1 MPKGREN
8 QKILSFVSAAVRQH
22 WMPRCAELT
31 VRCSPLSE
39 GAGTPTV
46 PPLGALMELCTPA
59 LCGCASSA
67 AVCKHSLRAKPEPA
81 LVPAG
86 RTGWVSTDKA
96 ERGTA
101 SAGAKPPGGDRPA
114 RVVRATCFPPFE
126 AGHDAS
132 PLLSCRQPPVPAY
145 IAPSAAGRVRGGQS
159 QERAASGAD
168 RRTNGTSSCR
178 PRSRATGTAR
188 RRPERRAEP
197 LAPPGPGRRL
207 DPRRI
212 LSTYSGA
219 NRFPEL
225 SLTNSIELNRRV
237 PRQPREL
244 RCCGALWRSVLHS
257 QLPALVFP
265 SCKRSFHGRN
275 SGTVL
280 REPSRSS
287 PRAQTRERGTESRG

>member
-1 MPKGREN
+1 M
-8 QKILSFVSAAVRQH
+8 LAARARRVGV
-22 WMPRCAELT
+22 AAL
-31 VRCSPLSE
+31 L
-39 GAGTPTV
+39 A
-46 PPLGALMELCTPA
+46 PP
-59 LCGCASSA
+59 
-67 AVCKHSLRAKPEPA
+67 
-81 LVPAG
+81 
-86 RTGWVSTDKA
+86 
-96 ERGTA
+96 
-101 SAGAKPPGGDRPA
+101 PPRPA
-114 RVVRATCFPPFE
+114 PPAAQRSADLRRRPGSGAE
-126 AGHDAS
+126 PRSLG
-132 PLLSCRQPPVPAY
+132 
-145 IAPSAAGRVRGGQS
+145 APSAAGRVRGGQS

-237 PRQPREL
+237 LRQPREL

-275 SGTVL
+275 SGTVP

-287 PRAQTRERGTESRG
+287 PRAQTRERGTESRGLFRGTERSARSPSLPVPHSALRRCVNSRSANSAGRLANSDTYRQSSAGPPRRTVS

>member
-1 MPKGREN
+1 MLKGREN

-145 IAPSAAGRVRGGQS
+145 IARAQPRAGIFPCQDPAEQRGATHRIRSAARQGRGDVTACAGL
-159 QERAASGAD
+159 RAVPEVA
-168 RRTNGTSSCR
+168 RLPSS
-178 PRSRATGTAR
+178 
-188 RRPERRAEP
+188 
-197 LAPPGPGRRL
+197 
-207 DPRRI
+207 
-212 LSTYSGA
+212 
-219 NRFPEL
+219 
-225 SLTNSIELNRRV
+225 
-237 PRQPREL
+237 
-244 RCCGALWRSVLHS
+244 RC
-257 QLPALVFP
+257 
-265 SCKRSFHGRN
+265 
-275 SGTVL
+275 
-280 REPSRSS
+280 
-287 PRAQTRERGTESRG
+287 